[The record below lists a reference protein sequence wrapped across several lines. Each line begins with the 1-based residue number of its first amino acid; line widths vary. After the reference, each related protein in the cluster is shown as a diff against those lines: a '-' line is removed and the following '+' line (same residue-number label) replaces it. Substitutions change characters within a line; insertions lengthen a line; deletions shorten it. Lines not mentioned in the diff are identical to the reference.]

1 MMRGDYA
8 VAGLTFRPGE
18 MKTAVKDWATADTG
32 ATVIGI
38 AGGVFLGEWLGSW
51 VVNQFNIQEG
61 WNNLIAKA
69 VTKAGLSFVFFFIA
83 RKVTPGI
90 GRILLNGMAA
100 GPLVSII
107 GDIAG
112 GIVAPAL
119 GFIPGSSSNLT
130 IKPKT
135 QKNVGNIGGNTSVIT
150 TV

>member
-1 MMRGDYA
+1 MMKGEY
-8 VAGLTFRPGE
+8 VVPGMTFRPGE
-18 MKTAVKDWATADTG
+18 LAGAAKAWATADTG
-32 ATVIGI
+32 ATVVGI

-61 WNNLIAKA
+61 WTNLIAKA

-90 GRILLNGMAA
+90 GRVLLNGIAA
-100 GPLVSII
+100 GPLVSIL

-119 GFIPGSSSNLT
+119 GFVPGSSGNIT
-130 IKPKT
+130 IRPKT
-135 QKNVGNIGGNTSVIT
+135 QKNIPTNAGGRSVIH

>member
-1 MMRGDYA
+1 MMRGEYRVPG
-8 VAGLTFRPGE
+8 VALRPGE
-18 MKTAVKDWATADTG
+18 LVGAAKDWATADTG
-32 ATVIGI
+32 ATVLGV

-51 VVNQFNIQEG
+51 VTTQFNIEDG
-61 WNNLIAKA
+61 WTNIIAKA

-90 GRILLNGMAA
+90 GRVLLNGMAA
-100 GPLVSII
+100 GPLVSIV

-119 GFIPGSSSNLT
+119 GLGSSSNIT

-135 QKNVGNIGGNTSVIT
+135 QKNIPTNVGGRNSVIT